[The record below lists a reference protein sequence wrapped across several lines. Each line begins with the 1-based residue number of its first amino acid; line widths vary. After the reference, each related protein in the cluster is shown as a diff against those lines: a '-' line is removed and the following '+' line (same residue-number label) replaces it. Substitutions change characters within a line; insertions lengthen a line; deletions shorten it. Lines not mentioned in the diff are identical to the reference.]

1 MGGKRQVIT
10 REIHW
15 VYSAI
20 NVEHKMTSLIMKLQK
35 EQKKYGEDTW
45 QVKVN
50 CSECKIHFE
59 Y

>member
-1 MGGKRQVIT
+1 
-10 REIHW
+10 
-15 VYSAI
+15 
-20 NVEHKMTSLIMKLQK
+20 MKLQK

>member
-1 MGGKRQVIT
+1 
-10 REIHW
+10 
-15 VYSAI
+15 
-20 NVEHKMTSLIMKLQK
+20 MTSLIMKLQK

-50 CSECKIHFE
+50 CSECKIRFE